1 MFRALTTRSL
11 PWPLRRPAAERQD
24 PQAMRTVIWLVLLF
38 AVAVVAALTLGSND
52 GLATIYW
59 NGWRLDV
66 SLNLFLLVLVG
77 TCFALVTAI
86 NTVNSL
92 TSLPKRAREWRLSQ
106 RERLA
111 QAALRESLAEFFGAR
126 YSRAQKAAQKAL
138 AIQSQSPELAQDDS
152 FMALGHLLAA
162 SSAHRLQDRR
172 RRDEQLQLALGLA
185 KRGAQEEGARLLAA
199 EWALDDRDAGRA
211 LGLLTALSPGVARRT
226 QALRLK
232 LRAARLAKQSI
243 EALRTARLLAKHQ
256 GFSKVAAQG
265 LLRALAFEALD
276 STRDVDQLRSA
287 WQQLESAD
295 RRDPIVAARAAQ
307 CAASLGSPDDGR
319 GWLRPFWDDLADVP
333 TDERAALSE
342 ALVPVMAGAG
352 PEWLQRLETAS
363 LRFPRDP
370 HLSYALGHMLAERQ
384 LWGKARLLLEQVSED
399 RSMPVN
405 ARRRSWLMLAQLAEQ
420 DGDME
425 RRARCFESAAVL
437 Q

>member
-1 MFRALTTRSL
+1 
-11 PWPLRRPAAERQD
+11 
-24 PQAMRTVIWLVLLF
+24 MRTVIWLVLLF

-52 GLATIYW
+52 GLATFYW

-111 QAALRESLAEFFGAR
+111 QAALRESLAEFFAAR
-126 YSRAQKAAQKAL
+126 YSRAQKAAQRSL
-138 AIQSQSPELAQDDS
+138 AIQSQSTELAQDDS

-162 SSAHRLQDRR
+162 NSAHRLQDRR
-172 RRDEQLQLALGLA
+172 QRDEQLQLALGMSR
-185 KRGAQEEGARLLAA
+185 RGALEEGARLLAA

-211 LGLLTALSPGVARRT
+211 LDLLSELSPGVARRT

-232 LRAARLAKQSI
+232 LQATRLAKQSL

-265 LLRALAFEALD
+265 LLRSLAFEALD
-276 STRDVDQLRSA
+276 SARDVDQLRSA

-319 GWLRPFWDDLADVP
+319 GWLRPFWDDIADVP
-333 TDERAALSE
+333 TDERAALAE
-342 ALVPVMAGAG
+342 ALVPVLAGVG
-352 PEWLQRLETAS
+352 PEWLQRLESAS
-363 LRFPRDP
+363 LRFPRDR
-370 HLSYALGHMLAERQ
+370 HLSYALGHALAERQ
-384 LWGKARLLLEQVSED
+384 LWGKARLLLEQVSDD

-405 ARRRSWLMLAQLAEQ
+405 TRRRSWLMLAQLAEH
-420 DGDME
+420 DGDLE

-437 Q
+437 P